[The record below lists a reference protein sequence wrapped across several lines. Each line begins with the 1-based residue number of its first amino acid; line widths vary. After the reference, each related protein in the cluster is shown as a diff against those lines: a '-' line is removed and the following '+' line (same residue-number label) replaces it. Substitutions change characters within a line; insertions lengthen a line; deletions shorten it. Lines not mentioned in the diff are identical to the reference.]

1 MKQKYLFSFS
11 LFFFLGIGTTN
22 LVAQEADAPRIEK
35 KGYDKMLKTLLDHS
49 VNEVSVKE
57 AAALREEAVF
67 LDAREPAE
75 YKVSH
80 IEDAKFIGYEY
91 FSLAN
96 VKDIPKDKK
105 IIVYCSVGY
114 RSEKISEK
122 LLEAGFKDVS
132 NLYGGIFEW
141 KNQDQEVVDEKGA
154 TEKVHAYDHIWGF
167 WLKEGEK
174 VY

>member
-1 MKQKYLFSFS
+1 MKQKYLLFLG
-11 LFFFLGIGTTN
+11 LFFFLGISTPD
-22 LVAQEADAPRIEK
+22 LVAQKAEAPRVEK
-35 KGYDKMLKTLLDHS
+35 KGYDKMLGALLDHS
-49 VNEVSVKE
+49 VNEVSVQE
-57 AAALREEAVF
+57 AAALKEEAIF

-75 YKVSH
+75 FKVSH
-80 IEDAKFIGYEY
+80 IEDAKFIGYEH

-132 NLYGGIFEW
+132 NMYGGIFEW
-141 KNQDQEVVDEKGA
+141 KNQDQEVVDDKGT
-154 TEKVHAYDHIWGF
+154 TEKVHAYDRIWGF

>member
-1 MKQKYLFSFS
+1 MKQKYIVFLGLF
-11 LFFFLGIGTTN
+11 LFLGINTPN
-22 LVAQEADAPRIEK
+22 LVAQDANAPRIEK
-35 KGYDKMLKTLLDHS
+35 KGYDKMLKTLLAHS
-49 VNEVSVKE
+49 VNEVSVQE
-57 AAALREEAVF
+57 AAALQDQAVF

-75 YKVSH
+75 FKVSH
-80 IEDAKFIGYEY
+80 IKDSKFIGYDH
-91 FSLAN
+91 FDLSN
-96 VKDIPKDKK
+96 VKDISKDKK

-141 KNQDQEVVDEKGA
+141 KNQDQEVVNEEGT
-154 TEKVHAYDHIWGF
+154 TEEVHAFDRIWGF
-167 WLKEGEK
+167 WLKEGKK